1 MLNRRFIRIKIMQ
14 ALYAWYSSTDNDL
27 QKSEK
32 EIIVNFNKVF
42 ELYLYLL
49 SFFNE
54 LYFVAKQGDEDLQN
68 RKIKSTDTAIKKSLT
83 DIAFLKAISE
93 DPELKKQL
101 ANYKISWQND
111 IDAVRQIYKEIKSND
126 SFKQYE
132 KGAVDEKTILLI
144 ILTDYLANK
153 DLIQSL
159 LEEKFIHWAD
169 DMYIAAS
176 GVSKTIEAFKD
187 NAIELHP
194 LWKDKLDDEKF
205 ARDLFVK
212 CIVNNS
218 DYEGMI
224 GGKTKNW
231 ELERI
236 ALLDVILMKMALCE
250 IHEFPTVPIKVS
262 MNEYID
268 ISKEYSTPK
277 SKQFI
282 NGILDKIVIER
293 KNNQLI
299 TKTGRGLI
307 E

>member
-1 MLNRRFIRIKIMQ
+1 MLNRRFIRIKVMQ
-14 ALYAWYSSTDNDL
+14 AIYAWYSSANNQL
-27 QKSEK
+27 EKSEK
-32 EIIVNFNKVF
+32 EIISNFNKVY
-42 ELYLYLL
+42 ELYLYLM

-54 LYFVAKQGDEDLQN
+54 LRFVSMQADEDVQN
-68 RKIKSTDTAIKKSLT
+68 RRIKSANEDSKKSLSE
-83 DIAFLKAISE
+83 IPFLIAISE
-93 DPELKKQL
+93 NVELKKL
-101 ANYKISWQND
+101 WSNYKISWQND
-111 IDAVRQIYKEIKSND
+111 IDVVRQIFKEIRS
-126 SFKQYE
+126 SEVFKKFQDGE
-132 KGAVDEKTILLI
+132 TDDKTVLLT
-144 ILTDYLANK
+144 ILTDFLANK

-187 NAIELHP
+187 GKIELQA
-194 LWKDKLDDEKF
+194 LWKDQIDDERF

-212 CIVNNS
+212 CIVNNAH
-218 DYEGMI
+218 YEEMI

-236 ALLDVILMKMALCE
+236 ALLDIILMKMALCE
-250 IHEFPTVPIKVS
+250 IHEFPTVPVKVS

-293 KNNQLI
+293 KAQNLI
-299 TKTGRGLI
+299 VKSGRGLI

>member
-14 ALYAWYSSTDNDL
+14 ALYAWYSSSDNDL

-32 EIIVNFNKVF
+32 EIITNFNKVY

-49 SFFNE
+49 SFFQE
-54 LYFVAKQGDEDLQN
+54 LYHVAKQGDEDLQN
-68 RKIKSTDTAIKKSLT
+68 RKIKSADTSAKKSLT
-83 DIAFLKAISE
+83 EIPFLAAIS
-93 DPELKKQL
+93 DDQELKKQL

-111 IDAVRQIYKEIKSND
+111 MDAVKQIYKEIKTND
-126 SFKQYE
+126 AFKRYE
-132 KGAVDEKTILLI
+132 KGDVEAKTILLI

-176 GVSKTIEAFKD
+176 GVSKTIEAFQENNID
-187 NAIELHP
+187 LQG
-194 LWKDKLDDEKF
+194 LWKDKIDDEKF
-205 ARDLFVK
+205 ARELFVK
-212 CIVNNS
+212 CILNNTF
-218 DYEGMI
+218 YEEMVS
-224 GGKTKNW
+224 GKTKNW

-293 KNNQLI
+293 KNSNLI

>member
-1 MLNRRFIRIKIMQ
+1 MQ
-14 ALYAWYSSTDNDL
+14 ALYAWYSSTNNDL

-54 LYFVAKQGDEDLQN
+54 LYFVAKQAEEDKQN
-68 RKIKSTDTAIKKSLT
+68 RRIKTTDLNTNIS
-83 DIAFLKAISE
+83 IIHIEFFKAISE
-93 DPELKKQL
+93 DQELKKQW

-111 IDAVRQIYKEIKSND
+111 IDVVKQIFKEIKSSD
-126 SFKQYE
+126 AYKQFE
-132 KGAVDEKTILLI
+132 KGEMDHKTLLLT
-144 ILTDYLANK
+144 ILTDFIANK

-187 NAIELHP
+187 SQFELQA

-212 CIVNNS
+212 CILNNS
-218 DYEGMI
+218 EYEAMI
-224 GGKTKNW
+224 SSKTKNW

-236 ALLDVILMKMALCE
+236 ALLDIILMKMALCE
-250 IHEFPTVPIKVS
+250 IHEFPTVPVKVS

-293 KNNQLI
+293 KSNQLI

>member
-1 MLNRRFIRIKIMQ
+1 MQ
-14 ALYAWYSSTDNDL
+14 ALYAWYSSSDNDL

-32 EIIVNFNKVF
+32 EIIANFNKVY

-49 SFFNE
+49 SFFQE
-54 LYFVAKQGDEDLQN
+54 LYHVAKQGDEDLQN
-68 RKIKSTDTAIKKSLT
+68 RKIKSTDTTIKKSLT
-83 DIAFLKAISE
+83 DIPFLIAIS
-93 DPELKKQL
+93 DDQELKKQL

-111 IDAVRQIYKEIKSND
+111 MDAVKQIYKEIKTND
-126 SFKQYE
+126 AFKRYE
-132 KGAVDEKTILLI
+132 KGDVEAKTILLI

-176 GVSKTIEAFKD
+176 GVSKTIEAFQESNID
-187 NAIELHP
+187 LQG
-194 LWKDKLDDEKF
+194 LWKDKIDDEKF
-205 ARDLFVK
+205 ARELFVK
-212 CIVNNS
+212 CILNNTF
-218 DYEGMI
+218 YEEMVS
-224 GGKTKNW
+224 GKTKNW

-293 KNNQLI
+293 KNSNLI

>member
-32 EIIVNFNKVF
+32 EIIVNFNKVH

-49 SFFNE
+49 AFLNE
-54 LYFVAKQGDEDLQN
+54 LYFAAKQSEEDKNN
-68 RKIKSTDTAIKKSLT
+68 RRIKSNEQDAIQNLW
-83 DIAFLKAISE
+83 DIAFLQCINES
-93 DPELKKQL
+93 PELKKQW

-111 IDAVRQIYKEIKSND
+111 MDAVKQIFKELKNSAP
-126 SFKQYE
+126 FKQFE
-132 KGAVDEKTILLI
+132 KGEIDHKTILLI
-144 ILTDYLANK
+144 ILTDYMANK

-176 GVSKTIEAFKD
+176 GVSKTIEAF
-187 NAIELHP
+187 NGNQFEMQA
-194 LWKDKLDDEKF
+194 LWKDKIDDEKF
-205 ARDLFVK
+205 ARELFVK
-212 CIVNNS
+212 CILNNQ
-218 DYEGMI
+218 DYEEMI
-224 GGKTKNW
+224 GSKTKNW

-250 IHEFPTVPIKVS
+250 IHEFPTVPVKVS

-293 KNNQLI
+293 KSNQLI